1 MRKIHILPNLLINQI
16 AAGEVIQ
23 RPASIV
29 KELIDNAVDA
39 QSTTIKIIIK
49 QAGKQLI
56 QVQDN
61 GIGMS
66 DLDASMCFTKHA
78 TSKITSLSDLSNIT
92 TLGFRGEALASIAA
106 VAQVEMA
113 TRQHD
118 VPIGTSVILEGGVIQ
133 KQEPIATGPGTTVSV
148 KNLFYN
154 TPARRNFLKSDPIEF
169 KHIIEEVQHAAL
181 ARPDISFSLYHNDI
195 TIYNLQAAKTGHR
208 IIHLFGDHYKN
219 QLIPCKQSTSIL
231 TIKGY
236 LGRPEQAKKTR
247 KEQFLFVNQRFIK
260 SHFINH
266 AIKQAYGDLMHE
278 TITPFYVIYLT
289 VDPTSID
296 VNVHPTKT
304 EVKFQDQASIY
315 SLIQAVIKKTLATSH
330 INDSLDF
337 EQNMD
342 FEALQYSHPVNTAP
356 KFKEY
361 TPIKRYDGDKKEPI
375 RAGSK
380 DIEILFQ
387 NESKPPIQEV
397 DQKELQIRDYS
408 KFLQLYKN
416 YIITQVHSGAL
427 IIDQQ
432 AAYERILYDRL
443 QANLKN
449 GAASS
454 QALLI
459 PEKVHLN
466 PKDYMIIMDHMDILK
481 SLGFIIDPFGEST
494 IIIHGCPTEFCDRI
508 PKSLIEELLE
518 QWKNHGKMDLTK
530 SERII
535 RALTTRS
542 SSIQS
547 KQLSSLEIN
556 ELLVTLFSSNNTIY
570 APDGRKICV
579 LLQEE
584 DIVNFF
590 K

>member
-1 MRKIHILPNLLINQI
+1 MHKIHVLPSLLINQI

-61 GIGMS
+61 GVGMS

-78 TSKITSLSDLSNIT
+78 TSKIASLSDLSNIT

-118 VPIGTSVILEGGVIQ
+118 TPIGTSVTIEGGAIQ
-133 KQEPIATGPGTTVSV
+133 KQEPVATSPGTTVSV
-148 KNLFYN
+148 KNIFYN
-154 TPARRNFLKSDPIEF
+154 TPARRNFLKSDSIEL
-169 KHIIEEVQHAAL
+169 KHIIEEVQYAAL
-181 ARPDISFSLYHNDI
+181 ARPDISFSLYHNDVP
-195 TIYNLQAAKTGHR
+195 IYNLQAAKTGYR
-208 IIHLFGDHYKN
+208 IIHLFGDHYKH
-219 QLIPCKQSTSIL
+219 QLIPCKQATSVL

-247 KEQFLFVNQRFIK
+247 KEQFLFVNQRFIR

-278 TITPFYVIYLT
+278 ATTPFYVIYLT
-289 VDPTSID
+289 VNPASID

-337 EQNMD
+337 EQNIN
-342 FEALQYSHPVNTAP
+342 FETLLYSHPISISP
-356 KFKEY
+356 KFKAY
-361 TPIKRYDGDKKEPI
+361 DSIRRYDEGKEE
-375 RAGSK
+375 ATKVSSK
-380 DIEILFQ
+380 DAETLFQ
-387 NESKPPIQEV
+387 DASKLPTQEV

-408 KFLQLYKN
+408 KFLQIYRN

-427 IIDQQ
+427 LIDQQ
-432 AAYERILYDRL
+432 AAYERILYDKL
-443 QANLKN
+443 QADLKN
-449 GAASS
+449 GTSSS
-454 QALLI
+454 QSLLI
-459 PEKVHLN
+459 PEKVHLD
-466 PKDYMIIMDHMDILK
+466 PKDYAIIMDHIDILK
-481 SLGFIIDPFGEST
+481 SLGFVIDPFGEST

-508 PKSLIEELLE
+508 PQSLIEELLE
-518 QWKNHGKMDLTK
+518 QWKNYGKIDLTK
-530 SERII
+530 PERII

-542 SSIQS
+542 SSVQS
-547 KQLSSLEIN
+547 RQLSSLEIN
-556 ELLVTLFSSNNTIY
+556 ELLVKLFSSNNTTY